1 MIATLGFGVA
11 QIAQVIGLVR
21 YPLADIL
28 IYGASLG
35 ISAPFLIAILAL
47 HETVEPRRQMWS
59 RGAMLFGVMY
69 VTYVAL
75 MYTVQLSVVIP
86 RSMQAPATSV
96 LAVSP
101 QSLFWDIDALGYIAM
116 GISALLA
123 GFSLSRTGPGLMA
136 RRFLLAHGLITPV
149 IAFNY
154 FYPHFSIAVL
164 LLGAPWLITAPG
176 SLLALAI
183 YFRRLS
189 RIAGSP
195 GVSQPAKPRLA
206 LSASGSPA

>member
-1 MIATLGFGVA
+1 LIATLGFGLA
-11 QIAQVIGLVR
+11 QIAQVAGLIG
-21 YPLADIL
+21 YPVADIL
-28 IYGASLG
+28 IYSTSLG
-35 ISAPFLIAILAL
+35 ISAPYLIAILAL
-47 HETVEPRRQMWS
+47 HETVKPQRQLWT
-59 RGAMLFGVMY
+59 RGAMMFGVMY

-86 RSMQAPATSV
+86 RSMHAPATSV

-101 QSLFWDIDALGYIAM
+101 QSLFWDIDALGYVAM
-116 GISALLA
+116 GLSALFA
-123 GFSLSRTGPGLMA
+123 GFSLSPTGPGLMA

-176 SLLALAI
+176 SLLALAA

-189 RIAGSP
+189 RLTGSD
-195 GVSQPAKPRLA
+195 L
-206 LSASGSPA
+206 